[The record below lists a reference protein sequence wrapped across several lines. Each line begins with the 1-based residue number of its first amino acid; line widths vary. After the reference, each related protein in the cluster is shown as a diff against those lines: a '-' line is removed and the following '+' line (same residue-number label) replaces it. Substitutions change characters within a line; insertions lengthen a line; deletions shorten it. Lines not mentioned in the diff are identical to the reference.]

1 MKPFMY
7 AWYMFTCAQGT
18 KPFLFFPPHMVAIYV
33 RYYCG
38 KLLSV
43 EICVPIFVF
52 EFVLWSV
59 NLFVRTLSMHTLE
72 PMHSIRRE
80 EA

>member
-7 AWYMFTCAQGT
+7 AWYMFICAQGT

-43 EICVPIFVF
+43 EICVPILGF
-52 EFVLWSV
+52 EFVLLRV

-72 PMHSIRRE
+72 PMHSIRR
-80 EA
+80 

>member
-1 MKPFMY
+1 
-7 AWYMFTCAQGT
+7 
-18 KPFLFFPPHMVAIYV
+18 MVAIYV

-72 PMHSIRRE
+72 PMHSIRLE